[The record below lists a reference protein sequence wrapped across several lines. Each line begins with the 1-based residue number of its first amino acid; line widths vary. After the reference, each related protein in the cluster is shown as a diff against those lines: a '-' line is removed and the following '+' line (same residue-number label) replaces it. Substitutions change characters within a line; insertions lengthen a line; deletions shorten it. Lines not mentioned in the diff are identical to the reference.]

1 MLGQYTRG
9 FIDGKEVKGYLEEKG
24 VPPDSTTETYLALR
38 CEIDNWR
45 WAGVPFYVRSG
56 KRLPARV
63 TEVVIHFKTTPH
75 PVFSQNA
82 PENKLI
88 IRIQPDEGISMR
100 FGLKNRVQALKP
112 KKCQWISA
120 MQI

>member
-1 MLGQYTRG
+1 MRDEVAKVLHCLHPLSEEDVKNNLVLGQYTRG

-75 PVFSQNA
+75 QCLA
-82 PENKLI
+82 KTH
-88 IRIQPDEGISMR
+88 
-100 FGLKNRVQALKP
+100 LKIN
-112 KKCQWISA
+112 
-120 MQI
+120 